1 MNLGRYV
8 RTIYVPRRQAERPI
22 PVPDWPRRR
31 TPEPVWREAPRRE
44 DANAYPLRQVSD
56 AGD

>member
-22 PVPDWPRRR
+22 AVPNWPK
-31 TPEPVWREAPRRE
+31 PEVMEPA
-44 DANAYPLRQVSD
+44 
-56 AGD
+56 